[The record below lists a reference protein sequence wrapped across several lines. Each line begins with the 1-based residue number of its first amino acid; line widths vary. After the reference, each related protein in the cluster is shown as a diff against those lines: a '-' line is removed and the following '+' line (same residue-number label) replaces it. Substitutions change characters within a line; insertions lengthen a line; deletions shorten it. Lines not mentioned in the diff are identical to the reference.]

1 MLILNGQVS
10 VIWKIHLC
18 GTPAGCQVNEAL
30 MFCFKPGHV
39 LLSQMV
45 NKIFKK
51 LFGK

>member
-1 MLILNGQVS
+1 MDKCQLSGKFIYVEHQLS
-10 VIWKIHLC
+10 L
-18 GTPAGCQVNEAL
+18 GCQVNAAL
-30 MFCFKPGHV
+30 TFCFKPGHV